1 VSAEPAEVIGLTQ
14 SIAYAQHLA
23 GEAGQ
28 HGPDG
33 NEGYLARLAAARVT
47 GTGLATGSDMQQAFA
62 HAAAAAAAHAA
73 ELTKQLSVQEA
84 YDANPD
90 AGDKDFQLD
99 AGGAGSTLDQG
110 PAKEEAVNEEDDP
123 DAAFRDYYRNA
134 TYPFLN
140 RHTEQHRIE
149 AEHDARP
156 ELIDE
161 GRRTPQWYRSAA
173 AQLRARAEEIDR
185 MVAGLRPGDRVR
197 QVDDPDGVVWT
208 VREKRDGND
217 GRVWLGLLRTRE
229 DGTEVGTGCPAR
241 AIDLVAAA
249 TDDEHAA
256 MVKAELLSDLRHKW
270 ITPEQYDAAIAQ
282 LAASHTG
289 GRR

>member
-1 VSAEPAEVIGLTQ
+1 VSAVDAGEVVGLDQ
-14 SIAYAQHLA
+14 SIAYAEHLA

-33 NEGYLARLAAARVT
+33 NEGYLARLAAAQVK
-47 GTGLATGSDMQQAFA
+47 GAGLLTGSDMQQAFA
-62 HAAAAAAAHAA
+62 RAAAAAAAHAA
-73 ELTKQLSVQEA
+73 ELTKQKAVQEA

-90 AGDKDFQLD
+90 AGDKDYQLGAD
-99 AGGAGSTLDQG
+99 AGGADSNLGQG
-110 PAKEEAVNEEDDP
+110 AAKEEAVNEEEDP

-161 GRRTPQWYRSAA
+161 GRRTPQWYRAAA

-185 MVAGLRPGDRVR
+185 MVDGLRPGDQVR
-197 QVDDPDGVVWT
+197 QVDDPDGVEWT

-217 GRVWLGLLRTRE
+217 GRVWVSLLRTRE
-229 DGTEVGTGCPAR
+229 DGTQVGTGCPAR

-249 TDDEHAA
+249 TDDEHLA
-256 MVKAELLSDLRHKW
+256 MVKAELLSDLKNKW
-270 ITPEQYDAAIAQ
+270 ITPEQYDAAIAR
-282 LAASHTG
+282 LGAH
-289 GRR
+289 R